1 MTPNATQPQAIM
13 NQPRWRRRV
22 FLGILVIVGCLFALF
37 AWHLYLSIGLNNRVR
52 SLQSASSDPEQDLS
66 ISVNPLTN
74 LVSITIT
81 MPPDLAEDDPF
92 AALGSA
98 LGQAMIQA
106 IGPGFIERELNTRA
120 REQYDLYAVLVPYRV
135 RISTEPASAEAVAR
149 MREEREQR
157 RANEARAKAEAEAE
171 RLRTIREYVSSNL
184 SLERVRVAPA
194 EHFGRRVDGVFGTI
208 VNNGAKT
215 LRKVTIRVYFLDSGG
230 RRIGE
235 KDFSPVLV
243 TEFGDDAP
251 LRPGYRKDFG
261 YSVEDD
267 APSGW
272 AKKIE
277 VEIVDVEFLEQ

>member
-1 MTPNATQPQAIM
+1 MEEPQVIM

-22 FLGILVIVGCLFALF
+22 LLGIVVIVGCLVG
-37 AWHLYLSIGLNNRVR
+37 WHLYLSIGLNNRVR
-52 SLQSASSDPEQDLS
+52 SLQSASSNSDQDLS

-74 LVSITIT
+74 LVSITIA
-81 MPPDLAEDDPF
+81 MPPDLAEDNQF

-98 LGQAMIQA
+98 LGEAMIQL
-106 IGPGFIERELNTRA
+106 IGPGFIERELNTYA

-135 RISTEPASAEAVAR
+135 RISTEPASADAVAR

-157 RANEARAKAEAEAE
+157 RADEARAKAEAEAE
-171 RLRTIREYVSSNL
+171 RLRSIREYVSSNL
-184 SLERVRVAPA
+184 SLERVQVAPG
-194 EHFGRRVDGVFGTI
+194 ERFGRRVDGVFGTI

-235 KDFSPVLV
+235 KEFSPVLV
-243 TEFGDDAP
+243 TEFSFGDNTP

-261 YSVEDD
+261 YNVEDY

-277 VEIVDVEFLEQ
+277 AEIVDVEFLEQ